1 MAQKKIKSA
10 TDQRKFTLVYNDFL
24 ESELLNYYE
33 KMIFITLKRFA
44 NNDTMKAFPSL
55 NTIHKLTGISL
66 SQIRRSIEHMEILGV
81 ISVEHRTNQEKGNQS
96 NLYILYD
103 YAEIWNVDSSKDVT
117 EIIDEVSEMKLVAA
131 LRAKGYTVIKEKVPE
146 TSEPT
151 KVTEETSTCKSSKR
165 NYKVNESNCQ
175 EVKEQ
180 YSIEWVKE
188 HYEYEVMVYDEPS
201 KKELIDAVINVIHNT
216 LNTTKSNIK
225 INSSDK
231 PIATVISRLI
241 KLGRYEIL
249 WAISKYEQQIGKIK
263 NVESYLLTL
272 LYKAKELSELE
283 VVNQVKYDMY
293 GQGTED
299 NNKGQ

>member
-96 NLYILYD
+96 NLYILHD

-201 KKELIDAVINVIHNT
+201 KKEIIDAVINVIHNT
-216 LNTTKSNIK
+216 LNTTKLNIK

-299 NNKGQ
+299 DNKGQ

>member
-96 NLYILYD
+96 NLYILHD
-103 YAEIWNVDSSKDVT
+103 YAEIWNVGSSKDVT

-201 KKELIDAVINVIHNT
+201 KKEIIDAVINVIHNT
-216 LNTTKSNIK
+216 LNTTKLNIK

-299 NNKGQ
+299 DNKGQ

>member
-44 NNDTMKAFPSL
+44 NNDTMRAFPSL

-96 NLYILYD
+96 NLYILHD
-103 YAEIWNVDSSKDVT
+103 YAEIWNVDSSKDIT
-117 EIIDEVSEMKLVAA
+117 EVIDEVSEMKLVAA
-131 LRAKGYTVIKEKVPE
+131 LRAKGYTVTKEKVPE

-201 KKELIDAVINVIHNT
+201 KRELIDAVINVIHNT
-216 LNTTKSNIK
+216 LNTTKANIK

-231 PIATVISRLI
+231 PIATVINRLI

-293 GQGTED
+293 GQGTKED
-299 NNKGQ
+299 NKGQ